1 MDTVPSSL
9 YVTLTP
15 LLMASG
21 RRRCTSP
28 SVMLRWAMPLT
39 PKQLVAAAPVM
50 VVNTASL
57 MVISPFSVGTFIIAD
72 FLSAEMA

>member
-1 MDTVPSSL
+1 
-9 YVTLTP
+9 
-15 LLMASG
+15 
-21 RRRCTSP
+21 
-28 SVMLRWAMPLT
+28 MPLT